1 MKLFNALLLVFL
13 LTTTNVQAQGI
24 FDTFKRLFGGT
35 SSTST
40 SNTISGLTTA
50 EISQGLKEALQLGV
64 EDGVKKLGVTD
75 GYFKN
80 EMVKILLPEKLQT
93 VDRTLRS
100 IGLGSLADEGL
111 KLLNRA
117 AEDAVTESIPIFTK
131 AITSITFDDAK
142 NILLG
147 DKNAATSYLQ
157 RKTTEQL
164 VTAFK
169 PKIEASLGK
178 VGADKVWTNLISR
191 YNTFTRNDI
200 TTDLNAYVTEQ
211 AISGVF
217 KMVAE
222 KEIGI
227 RDNVAERTS
236 SILEKVFGSVKK

>member
-1 MKLFNALLLVFL
+1 MKSFNALLLVFL
-13 LTTTNVQAQGI
+13 LTVTNVQAQSI
-24 FDTFKRLFGGT
+24 FDTFKRIFSSGASSNSKSVSGL
-35 SSTST
+35 STS
-40 SNTISGLTTA
+40 

-80 EMVKILLPEKLQT
+80 EMVKILLPEKLQA
-93 VDRTLRS
+93 VDKTLRT
-100 IGLGSLADEGL
+100 IGLGSLADEGI

-147 DKNAATSYLQ
+147 DKNAATSFLQ
-157 RKTTEQL
+157 KKTTEQL
-164 VTAFK
+164 VSAFK
-169 PKIEASLGK
+169 PKVEASLGK
-178 VGADKVWTNLISR
+178 VGADKAWTNLISR

-211 AISGVF
+211 AIRGVF

-222 KEIGI
+222 KEAGI
-227 RDNVAERTS
+227 RSNVAERTS
-236 SILEKVFGSVKK
+236 SILEKVFGSVNK